1 MQFFSKVFA
10 ADTCASYLLN
20 TACFSVEVTP
30 LDTDNYL
37 STVEVAELA
46 PLTLALV
53 NNRSCIVARPGD
65 VPTQPPG
72 RRYSISYVVDGEI
85 MISHNMGTASLKRGQ
100 FILMDN
106 NHPRKMFV
114 YKSVSLLLVC
124 MPHEWLQRYIPL
136 PEDALSQVMTDP
148 AAESGGSLFTPLLF
162 LWESLK
168 NGELDEFSGN
178 IGEQVMSDIAAV
190 YARQGTVRPRSRHTL
205 RLAMRIRQYIEANY
219 GNSALSSESIAVEFK
234 ISSRY
239 LRSLFE
245 GGERLTQY
253 IQRRRIEECAR
264 LLASPQHRL
273 SSITDIAYVCGFNS
287 STHFARCFRA
297 QFNETAR
304 DFRQRHLHMQKDNG
318 PLGQQHRRID

>member
-10 ADTCASYLLN
+10 AETSASYLLN

-30 LDTDNYL
+30 LDTGNYL

-53 NNRSCIVARPGD
+53 NNRSCVVSRQGD
-65 VPTQPPG
+65 GVTHPDA
-72 RRYSISYVVDGEI
+72 RRYSISYVLDGEI
-85 MISHNMGTASLKRGQ
+85 MIAHNMGTSALKRGQ

-124 MPHEWLQRYIPL
+124 MSHASLLRYIPV
-136 PEDALSQVMTDP
+136 PEDVLAQVMTDP
-148 AAESGGSLFTPLLF
+148 NSGSGSSLFTPLLF

-168 NGELDEFSGN
+168 KGELEEFSIN
-178 IGEQVMSDIAAV
+178 ICEQVMDDIGAV
-190 YARQGTVRPRSRHTL
+190 YAQHGTVRPRSRHTL

-219 GNSALSSESIAVEFK
+219 GDSTLSSESIAAEFK

-245 GGERLTQY
+245 GGERLTQF
-253 IQRRRIEECAR
+253 IQRRRIEESAR
-264 LLASPQHRL
+264 LLASPQHSY

-287 STHFARCFRA
+287 STHFARCFRS

-304 DFRQRHLHMQKDNG
+304 DFRQRHLHMQKG
-318 PLGQQHRRID
+318 SAPPGRQFKAVE